1 MPQCSKYV
9 SMVHEICQDVYCYAK
24 AVEVV
29 VQDKRKE
36 KNAESRKGLK
46 SLDEPDKPGDPVL
59 PLVSKHVRHP
69 SVGLQAEVGQLV
81 RGIGTPSKLI
91 CAITG
96 DHRPT
101 NEGRYVHTS
110 HSFQSLAKVIGIN
123 GCNSQV
129 KVGRKDTFFLAIR
142 KETNKQTN
150 SWNGYYPHHT
160 TGACKDSIHL
170 QPSKKGNSSL
180 LHSFMAFF
188 LKHPRWPDQ
197 LHDREWGKAS

>member
-150 SWNGYYPHHT
+150 KQLERVLPASHHRR
-160 TGACKDSIHL
+160 L
-170 QPSKKGNSSL
+170 QRLNT
-180 LHSFMAFF
+180 FTAV
-188 LKHPRWPDQ
+188 
-197 LHDREWGKAS
+197 